1 MNRWLMV
8 FFGIEGHV
16 AIDRNPGPRNNILLL
31 RLFQGISKELVTI
44 YSSIHY
50 PACYT
55 FGLQCQ
61 TPIQTPA
68 CQGGGGAVC
77 AIFIM
82 VFGITRLEREPTT
95 YHTESD
101 TLTTNPS

>member
-1 MNRWLMV
+1 MNRRLLV

-61 TPIQTPA
+61 TPIQTHA
-68 CQGGGGAVC
+68 CQGGGGSLCHFYNGLRYYPA
-77 AIFIM
+77 
-82 VFGITRLEREPTT
+82 GTRTHDLP
-95 YHTESD
+95 HESR
-101 TLTTNPS
+101 TR